1 MAWPSCEPL
10 EWDRM
15 RVVALVALLAWL
27 LPFTVSAYEDGWAV
41 IGREDNVV
49 ISRRAIPGH
58 ALPAFRGKGPI
69 DGNVADVLKLLRN
82 VPSIN
87 QWAYG
92 VSRAQLLKQ
101 VSTDVDLIYLFS
113 HTPWPMR
120 DRDMVVRRTIETIQ
134 SDHEYRISLRC
145 ERGVRPVREGVVR
158 VNECESEFRLRRLDA
173 HTTEVDYWAS
183 LDPGKL
189 PNWTSSWLARTVPS
203 RTLAAI
209 QRRASRM

>member
-1 MAWPSCEPL
+1 MAWPAFDPL

-15 RVVALVALLAWL
+15 RVLALLALLVWL
-27 LPFTVSAYEDGWAV
+27 VPFTVSAYEDGWAV
-41 IGREDNVV
+41 IGRENSVV

-69 DGNVADVLKLLRN
+69 RGNVEDVLNLLRS

-92 VSRAQLLKQ
+92 VSRAQLLEQ
-101 VSTDVDLIYLFS
+101 LSQNVDLIYLFS

-134 SDHEYRISLRC
+134 SGHEYRISLRC
-145 ERGVRPVREGVVR
+145 ERGVKPVREGVVR
-158 VNECESEFRLRRLDA
+158 VSECESELLLRRLDD

-189 PNWTSSWLARTVPS
+189 PSWTTSWLARTVPS

>member
-1 MAWPSCEPL
+1 MAWPALDPL

-15 RVVALVALLAWL
+15 RVVALLAWL
-27 LPFTVSAYEDGWAV
+27 ALLVPFTVSAYEDGWSV

-69 DGNVADVLKLLRN
+69 RGNVDHVLAQLRN

-92 VSRAQLLKQ
+92 VSRAQLLEQLAK
-101 VSTDVDLIYLFS
+101 DVDLIYLFS

-134 SDHEYRISLRC
+134 SGHEYRISLRC
-145 ERGVRPVREGVVR
+145 ERGVRPVRDGVVR
-158 VNECESEFRLRRLDA
+158 VSECESELRLRRLDD

-189 PNWTSSWLARTVPS
+189 PNWTSSWIARTVPG

-209 QRRASRM
+209 QRRASRR